1 MNNKVLIPLKMEI
14 SPIKKLFLLN
24 FEKHPE
30 KVYEGLEW
38 QYLESEEIGTGY
50 RIIAY
55 RTDKYV
61 DVYDDINLKIENAG
75 NFEVCGKGLLNYRE
89 CDFTTKCFEKEG
101 SRIRVEFSFEDYL
114 GRKIEV
120 KIRESRKKE
129 SKSFDLI
136 APVGTSSV
144 NPVML
149 PMFAMY
155 NFDLVRVKETEVI
168 AKINEKNLILD
179 LFPIPFPK
187 DFQKRYFARYGY
199 DCELV
204 EFAHSGREILLPV
217 EIDKNGCILQ
227 NGVLHSFQ
235 KQEGGDSLQS
245 MKFKKAKH
253 RFELIFS
260 PPIPD
265 IMGMKEEKKEGEF
278 IMEMDSTLG
287 KVTGNYLIERQEDEV
302 KIEMVP
308 SGGWDVVSGML
319 LTKLLFQKKSLFCTW
334 PKTYQYTQKINIRTG
349 ESVSKWKRI

>member
-1 MNNKVLIPLKMEI
+1 MEI

-168 AKINEKNLILD
+168 AKINGKNLILD

-265 IMGMKEEKKEGEF
+265 ITGMKEEKKEGE
-278 IMEMDSTLG
+278 
-287 KVTGNYLIERQEDEV
+287 ER
-302 KIEMVP
+302 I
-308 SGGWDVVSGML
+308 S
-319 LTKLLFQKKSLFCTW
+319 
-334 PKTYQYTQKINIRTG
+334 
-349 ESVSKWKRI
+349 